1 MRINDTVIVTPI
13 DNPGQFDPDWR
24 NSIAIGLMESEERVD
39 PAYLQY
45 ANDPWVRKQ
54 MAFFR
59 ALKRDMPLS
68 REQLDLRLANIWFQG
83 TSLADVRFRLEP
95 LLLTAVS
102 FDIISLD
109 IAGNTDFVGV
119 IKAYERLYFNIRDN
133 AGRLSPSCQLRQ
145 YFALPSGDYT
155 RDTPKE
161 QTWKMIGALY
171 GYDTLTGMAWEWRNA
186 HGLVNDSQEY
196 RNDEMRRVIQSKL
209 FVQIFSE
216 RVGHTSMANILDSVI
231 TQQKLIQEG
240 KGSGSTD
247 TEMAKAMQGMLSL
260 MSPRLVSS
268 VGADVDRLQLEEASA
283 ARLRAESAVDA
294 VDIGEVGKNGVQL
307 IAGG

>member
-13 DNPGQFDPDWR
+13 DNPGQYDPDWR
-24 NSIAIGLMESEERVD
+24 NSVAIGLMESEERVD
-39 PAYLQY
+39 PAYMKY
-45 ANDPWVRKQ
+45 VTDPWVRKQ

-68 REQLDLRLANIWFQG
+68 REQLDLRLASIWFQG

-102 FDIISLD
+102 FEVIALD
-109 IAGNTDFVGV
+109 LLGSADHIGA
-119 IKAYERLYFNIRDN
+119 IKAYERLYFNIRDD
-133 AGRLSPSCQLRQ
+133 AGRLSQSCQLRQ
-145 YFALPSGDYT
+145 YFALPSGDFN
-155 RDTPKE
+155 RNTPRE
-161 QTWKMIGALY
+161 QMWKMIGALC
-171 GYDTLTGMAWEWRNA
+171 GYDTLVGISWEWRNA

-196 RNDEMRRVIQSKL
+196 RNDEMRRLIQSKL
-209 FVQIFSE
+209 FVEIFSE
-216 RVGHTSMANILDSVI
+216 RVGHTSMANILDSVT

-260 MSPRLVSS
+260 MSPQLVGS